1 MKQIICSSAGAKVI
15 RTPRPNLPAG
25 WVLVRTKFSMISIGT
40 EIAALRPPQPVEQTT
55 LGHLSEKSCLLARY
69 LGKAARNPRKAVSKV
84 MDITLKR
91 VRPMFSCLQSQGKVE
106 SVDNNSIQWEIAD
119 TAKGQGGEKLAL
131 TLSSG
136 PGSGYQAWVGPIA
149 VPEGK
154 FPIIKFKGHLKHSS
168 LAVGI
173 LNTSSD
179 TWVLNNIYSPGE
191 INDEL
196 ATCDL
201 AADFK
206 IIISGIEN
214 DQSFELEFSEFEI
227 GFADNEHA
235 ALWRNEM
242 DDQGW
247 GVGYSASGEIMAC
260 GEGVSDLSV
269 GQAVACCGAG
279 WASHAEYMALPR
291 NMVCPVPE
299 GCTLAQAAST
309 TIGSIALQGVRRAS
323 PALGEKVVVLGLG
336 TIGQITVQLLRASGC
351 EVFGFDLSPRRIEK
365 AIELG
370 MDCGSSDVQEFA
382 ELVKRATGTFGAD
395 KVLITAATKS
405 NGPINQAMDLVREK
419 GVVVLVGDVGLAA
432 ERPTFYR
439 KEVNLLMSTSYG
451 AGRYDAEYEIHGKD
465 YPYGYVRWTIN
476 RNMQAYMEQIARGA
490 VNIDSLLE
498 RTVELGEAPAVYE
511 ELAHSKE
518 ELPLGVLLVYPGEA
532 DDSACIALRGA
543 RLAPAFGGPAR
554 AALVGVG
561 AYGVSMLVPKM
572 QALPEYFSL
581 SGVVSSDAVRGGNYA
596 RQMRIPH
603 FSASAEAMAK
613 NPEIDLLVV
622 ASRHNQHALAVKAA
636 LAAGKSV
643 FVEKPLAT
651 NWEDLAAI
659 EAQYKEMTSPPLLMV
674 GFNRRFS
681 PAIECLLQELGGRTA
696 PLMIL
701 YRINA
706 GFIPKEHWLQGIE
719 GAGRNIGEACHM
731 YDVFRCL
738 AGAKVEEISAQAI
751 MPESPLRLRS
761 DNFSASLR
769 YGDGTQ
775 ATLVY
780 TASGPKTGMP
790 KERIEVFCSG
800 EAYVIDDFKSLTRV
814 SDGKVLWQGDV
825 DKGHTRDFELLG
837 KALVGEGH
845 LPVSIDEILETTA
858 VSLYVDDCIHGRL
871 VE

>member
-15 RTPRPNLPAG
+15 RTPRPGLPAG
-25 WVLVRTKFSMISIGT
+25 WVLVRTRYSMISIGT

-55 LGHLSEKSCLLARY
+55 VEQLSEKSRLLAHY
-69 LGKAARNPRKAVSKV
+69 LGKAARNPRKAAHKAIELALKKARPLFARLQAQSKV
-84 MDITLKR
+84 EVVSGPL
-91 VRPMFSCLQSQGKVE
+91 
-106 SVDNNSIQWEIAD
+106 QWEIAD
-119 TAKGQGGEKLAL
+119 TAKGQSGGKLAL

-136 PGSGYQAWVGPIA
+136 PGSGYQAWVGPVA

-154 FPIIKFKGHLKHSS
+154 FPIIKFKGELKHSS

-173 LNTSSD
+173 LDTASD
-179 TWVLNNIYSPGE
+179 TWVLSNVYSPGE
-191 INDEL
+191 INDEF
-196 ATCDL
+196 AACDL
-201 AADFK
+201 SAAFK
-206 IIISGIEN
+206 IIISGV
-214 DQSFELEFSEFEI
+214 DAGKAFELALSELEI
-227 GFADNEHA
+227 GFADKEAA

-260 GEGVSDLSV
+260 GAGVTDLSV

-279 WASHAEYMALPR
+279 WASHAEYIALPR
-291 NMVCPVPE
+291 NMVCPVPQ

-323 PALGEKVVVLGLG
+323 PALGEKAIVLGLG
-336 TIGQITVQLLRASGC
+336 VIGQITVQLLRASGC
-351 EVFGFDLSPRRIEK
+351 TVLGFDLSPRRVGK
-365 AIELG
+365 ALELG
-370 MDCGSSDVQEFA
+370 MDYGSSDAQEFA
-382 ELVKRATGTFGAD
+382 EFVKKATGTFGAD

-405 NGPINQAMDLVREK
+405 NAPINQAMELVREK
-419 GVVVLVGDVGLAA
+419 GTVIIVGDVGLAA
-432 ERPTFYR
+432 ERPKFYR

-451 AGRYDAEYEIHGKD
+451 AGRYDAEYEVQGKD

-476 RNMQAYMEQIARGA
+476 RNMQAYMEQIVRGA
-490 VNIDSLLE
+490 VNIDSLFE
-498 RTVELGEAPAVYE
+498 KTVDLSNAPAVYE

-518 ELPLGVLLVYPGEA
+518 ELPLGVLLVYPAEA
-532 DDSACIALRGA
+532 DESASIALRGA
-543 RLAPAFGGPAR
+543 KLVSASAGQAR

-572 QALPEYFSL
+572 QALPEYFTL
-581 SGVVSSDAVRGGNYA
+581 AGVVSSDVVRGGNYA
-596 RQMRIPH
+596 RQMRISH
-603 FSASAEAMAK
+603 FSASAEAMAE

-636 LAAGKSV
+636 LKAGKSV
-643 FVEKPLAT
+643 FVEKPLVT
-651 NWEDLAAI
+651 TWEDLAAL
-659 EAQYKEMTSPPLLMV
+659 EAQYKELPSPPLLMV

-681 PAIECLLQELGGRTA
+681 PAIECLRQELAGRTD

-738 AGAKVEEISAQAI
+738 AGAMVEEISAQAI
-751 MPESPLRLRS
+751 MPESAARLRS
-761 DNFSASLR
+761 DNFSATLR

-775 ATLVY
+775 ATLIY

-790 KERIEVFCSG
+790 KERMEVFCAG
-800 EAYVIDDFKSLTRV
+800 EAYVLDDFKSLTRA
-814 SDGKVLWQGDV
+814 SDGKVLWQGEV
-825 DKGHTRDFELLG
+825 DKGHSREFELLG
-837 KALVGEGH
+837 KALLEGGAA
-845 LPVSIDEILETTA
+845 PIPIDEIFETTA
-858 VSLYVDDCIHGRL
+858 VSLYVDDCIHGRI